1 MDILNT
7 LKEKGKELYIEELD
21 FFVTELETGNYSD
34 IYIKECLE
42 LINSIKNWKKFQ
54 NSTVKKEKKTS
65 GNLNDVLLNPS
76 ELIEGYKDPKKEK
89 LTIEDQIKSEIE
101 EIRKKSEYMGLF
113 KQYINNSSVLDEK
126 MIDKLFKFFL
136 PWELEELLVS
146 KTFSEEF
153 LEKYFTEL
161 DHAKIARYQF
171 FSEEFFI
178 KHYNDLSYS
187 TVLQKGVNE
196 WRKKANRSSKLT
208 VFLRLKGVTI

>member
-7 LKEKGKELYIEELD
+7 LKEKGKELYIDELD

-42 LINSIKNWKKFQ
+42 LINSIKNWKKSQ
-54 NSTVKKEKKTS
+54 NSTPKKEKKTS

-101 EIRKKSEYMGLF
+101 DIRKKSEYMDLF
-113 KQYINNSSVLDEK
+113 KKYINNSSVLDEK

-136 PWELEELLVS
+136 PWELEELLVA

-196 WRKKANRSSKLT
+196 WRKKVNRSSKLT